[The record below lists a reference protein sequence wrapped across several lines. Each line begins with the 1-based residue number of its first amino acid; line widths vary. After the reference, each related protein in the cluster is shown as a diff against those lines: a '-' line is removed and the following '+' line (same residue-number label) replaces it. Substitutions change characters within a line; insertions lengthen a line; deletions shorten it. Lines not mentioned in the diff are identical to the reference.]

1 MFKIIWD
8 KEHNGVILTMNA
20 NGEALTVSPRPVFF
34 EELDLLGFD
43 KEKGWK
49 YPRVKEPLLWAMDR
63 RYFYR
68 GLLVAEVKGGNIF
81 DNPELIVPNEFNG
94 LELIPIDSKILI
106 NQNRQNLFLLE
117 HEALQFINETYR
129 TYSFKKTRTKS
140 KANNEVDWTLLAD
153 NQEKRT
159 KAKYAVVKEDCDSFD
174 IMPLDL
180 ATEQNKTVY
189 LNTKIEQ
196 FIVSFSGGKDS
207 QVVLD
212 LVSRVLPPDDFLVI
226 YSDTGLEIPPSLKL
240 YKEIETLYQEWY
252 PNLKFYLTKNP
263 QDTVKLWD
271 KFGLPSRVHRW
282 CCSVTK
288 TAPLYRYLKELNNTG
303 KQPNVLTFEGVRAEE
318 SSKRSNYVRLGKA
331 VKHSTVINARP
342 IFNWNLTEIFLY
354 LFSNKL
360 PINDGYRYGLTRV
373 GCVICPFSS
382 DWNERIAKRIYP
394 NTLSSFLN
402 VIQQSVIESG
412 VQDFDDYIKE
422 GKWKRRSGTKSM
434 LSINSRI
441 DFLEQNQN
449 MKTILTNPQEDILE
463 WLKVLGNVYSQKN
476 NNFVSGEIKTRNVV
490 CNFEIE
496 ERKESHIKKLIVT
509 FSNIYNFPTLLG
521 QVKKVLYKTTF
532 CSHCLACEVECP
544 TGALQTFPN
553 VKVNTNKCVHCAN
566 CLDFIEKGCLMAKS
580 LNITEGD
587 KNMNTKFASIDRYN
601 RFGFRDNWLNQY
613 FNNPN
618 TYFESDNGLG
628 IKMIPA
634 FINWLEDAEIMNKK
648 DKTITELG
656 LILQNIYK
664 SNPTT
669 AAWEIIWIN
678 LCYNSVITN
687 WYSRNINWKS
697 IISREDLESKLKNYF
712 GESIKPSTL
721 LNGLAALINMM
732 NESPLGEKMG
742 LWRVKRSDK
751 QLFVSK
757 SVHETVSLIAVA
769 YSLYRYAKEN
779 DRYNF
784 TVSELY
790 DEKQTRGIY
799 KEFGLSKER
808 FENILRGLQENKY
821 KIVQVNLQM
830 GLDNISLREDLTPL
844 NVLNLLVKKQL

>member
-8 KEHNGVILTMNA
+8 KENNGVLLTLNA
-20 NGEALTVSPRPVFF
+20 NGDALTVSPRPVFF

-43 KEKGWK
+43 DKESWK
-49 YPRVKEPLLWAMDR
+49 YPKSKEPLLWACDR
-63 RYFYR
+63 RYYYE
-68 GLLVAEVKGGNIF
+68 GELVAEVKGGNIF
-81 DNPELIVPNEFNG
+81 DNAELVVPPEFHG
-94 LELIPIDSKILI
+94 LELKPIDIKKVIAT
-106 NQNRQNLFLLE
+106 NRQNLFLLE

-129 TYSFKKTRTKS
+129 TYSLKKI
-140 KANNEVDWTLLAD
+140 
-153 NQEKRT
+153 RT
-159 KAKYAVVKEDCDSFD
+159 KAKANSEVDWALLADSQWKKTKTRYAVVKEDCDSFD

-180 ATEQNKTVY
+180 AAEQNKTVY

-240 YKEIETLYQEWY
+240 YKEIETLYQKRY
-252 PNLKFYLTKNP
+252 PNLKFHLAKNP
-263 QDTVKLWD
+263 QDTVELWD

-288 TAPLYRYLKELNNTG
+288 TAPLYRYLKELNKTG
-303 KQPNVLTFEGVRAEE
+303 KQPNVLTFEGIRAEE

-360 PINDGYRYGLTRV
+360 PINEGYHYGLTRV

-382 DWNERIAKRIYP
+382 DWNERIAKKIYP
-394 NTLSSFLN
+394 DTLSPFLN
-402 VIQQSVIESG
+402 VIQQSVVESG
-412 VQDFDDYIKE
+412 VQDINDYIKE

-434 LSINSRI
+434 LSVNSRI
-441 DFLEQNQN
+441 DFIEQNQN
-449 MKTILTNPQEDILE
+449 LKAILTNPQEDILE
-463 WLKVLGNVYSQKN
+463 WLKILGNVYFQKDEN
-476 NNFVSGEIKTRNVV
+476 IISGEIKTRNVV

-496 ERKESHIKKLIVT
+496 ERIESNIKKLIVT

-544 TGALQTFPN
+544 TGTLQTFPN
-553 VKVNTNKCVHCAN
+553 VQVNADKCVHCAN
-566 CLDFIEKGCLMAKS
+566 CLDFVEKGCLMAKS

-601 RFGFRDNWLNQY
+601 RFGLRDNWFNQY

-618 TYFESDNGLG
+618 TYFEMDNGLG
-628 IKMIPA
+628 VKMVPA
-634 FINWLEDAEIMNKK
+634 FLNWLEDAEIINKK
-648 DKTITELG
+648 TKKITELG
-656 LILQNIYK
+656 VSIQNIYK
-664 SNPTT
+664 FNLTT
-669 AAWEIIWIN
+669 AWEIIWIN

-687 WYSRNINWKS
+687 WYSRDIEWNGT
-697 IISREDLESKLKNYF
+697 ISREDLESKLKNYF

-721 LNGLAALINMM
+721 LNGLASLINMM
-732 NESPLGEKMG
+732 NESPLGNKMG
-742 LWRVKRSDK
+742 FWQGRRNDK
-751 QLFVSK
+751 QIFVSK
-757 SVHETVSLIAVA
+757 FPYEAVNTLSVA

-821 KIVQVNLQM
+821 KIVQADLQM

-844 NVLNLLVKKQL
+844 NVLKLLLEK

>member
-8 KEHNGVILTMNA
+8 RECNGVILTMNV

-49 YPRVKEPLLWAMDR
+49 YPKSKEPLLWACDR
-63 RYFYR
+63 RYYYK
-68 GLLVAEVKGGNIF
+68 GELVAEVKGGNIF
-81 DNPELIVPNEFNG
+81 DNAELVIPDEFYN
-94 LELIPIDSKILI
+94 LELKPIDIKKVIEANKQS
-106 NQNRQNLFLLE
+106 LFLLE

-129 TYSFKKTRTKS
+129 IYSLKKIRS
-140 KANNEVDWTLLAD
+140 KAKANSEVDWALLAD
-153 NQEKRT
+153 NQEKKT
-159 KAKYAVVKEDCDSFD
+159 KTKYAVVKEDCDSFD
-174 IMPLDL
+174 MMPLDL

-212 LVSRVLPPDDFLVI
+212 LVSRVLPPADFLVI

-240 YKEIETLYQEWY
+240 YKEIETLYQKRY
-252 PNLKFYLTKNP
+252 PKLKFHLTKNP
-263 QDTVKLWD
+263 QDTVELWD

-288 TAPLYRYLKELNNTG
+288 TAPLYRYLKELGNTG
-303 KQPNVLTFEGVRAEE
+303 KQPNVLTFEGIRAEE

-342 IFNWNLTEIFLY
+342 IFNWNLTEIYLY

-373 GCVICPFSS
+373 GCIICPFSS
-382 DWNERIAKRIYP
+382 DWNERIAKKIYP
-394 NTLSSFLN
+394 DSLSPFLN

-412 VQDFDDYIKE
+412 VQDINEYIKE

-434 LSINSRI
+434 LSLNSRI
-441 DFLEQNQN
+441 DFIEQNQN
-449 MKTILTNPQEDILE
+449 LKAILTNPQEDILE
-463 WLKVLGNVYSQKN
+463 WLKILGNIYFQKN
-476 NNFVSGEIKTRNVV
+476 DSFVSGEIKTRDIV

-496 ERKESHIKKLIVT
+496 ERIESHIKKLIVT
-509 FSNIYNFPTLLG
+509 LSNIYNFPTLLG

-553 VKVNTNKCVHCAN
+553 VQVDADKCVHCAN
-566 CLDFIEKGCLMAKS
+566 CLNFIEKGCMMTKS
-580 LNITEGD
+580 LNITEGN
-587 KNMNTKFASIDRYN
+587 KNMNTKFASIDRYS

-618 TYFESDNGLG
+618 VYFESDNGLG

-656 LILQNIYK
+656 LCLQNIYK
-664 SNPTT
+664 SNSTT
-669 AAWEIIWIN
+669 TWEIIWIN

-687 WYSRNINWKS
+687 WYSRDIDWNSK
-697 IISREDLESKLKNYF
+697 ISREDLESKLKNF
-712 GESIKPSTL
+712 WGESIKPSTL
-721 LNGLAALINMM
+721 LNGLASLINMM
-732 NESPLGEKMG
+732 IESPLGEKMG
-742 LWRVKRSDK
+742 FWRGKRNDK

-757 SVHETVSLIAVA
+757 SAHESVSTISVA

-821 KIVQVNLQM
+821 KIVQVDLQM

-844 NVLNLLVKKQL
+844 SVLNLLLEK